1 MKWSTVK
8 LIFSREMRDQFRD
21 RRTLFTVA
29 IMPLILYPLMG
40 MAMLQVAQFMREHPT
55 DIWIIGGENLPSSP
69 SLIEDGKISLNWVS
83 EKNQQLLRLQGSGT
97 DDAQFFSLIREFKDT
112 PDATPP
118 SPQSPSSHNGFGR
131 TGSQLVD
138 RLIEQ
143 QMKERKVDLAI
154 VIPNS
159 IGDPAAMDL
168 EGPRATPAK
177 VYVFHNSIEDKS
189 KIAADRLGVILGR
202 WQRSYIEN
210 TLGQNNVPPWL
221 IQGIE
226 INGADVADSRGKSA
240 AMWSKILPFIV
251 MVWSLTGAFYPAI
264 DLCAGEKERGTFE
277 TLLSSPAKRSE
288 IAIGKLL
295 TVISFS
301 MATALLNMFSMAF
314 TGLFVYSR
322 MTAGIGGLEMG
333 APPMASLMWLVV
345 ALIPISALFSA
356 VALAAAAFA
365 RSSKE
370 GQYYLVPLMMIS
382 MPLMIIPMLPAAKL
396 DIGTSLIPVTG
407 LMLLLRSLIEGHYA
421 QALQYFAPVCC
432 ITTICCWIAVRWVVY
447 QFNSE
452 TVLFRASERFAV
464 GAWIKSVFN
473 QRHDIPSL
481 GNAFLCCITIL
492 VLKFFIGIAAA
503 GVSPNSF
510 VELAQITLSVLLAGV
525 LFPAVIMAVMLTTNV
540 WKTLKLSR
548 CSIAVACAAAI
559 MAICFHPA
567 LMALTS
573 LVMAIYPPIGDTSQ
587 LGGMF
592 ENIMGSAPG
601 FWAILLVMAVAPA
614 IIEELAFRGFILS
627 GFERLRNKWQ
637 AILLASLFFGMAHSF
652 IQQSIVTAF
661 IGIIL
666 GVVAVQTRSIIPCMI
681 YHVTHNSLTL
691 ILSMVAPSRIESSPV
706 LRNIVHSPD
715 GNGFEYTTF
724 ATVAM
729 AVIACGLMVW
739 FLKLDVKE
747 PEAPTAEIDGSIEDG
762 DFTAVESAV

>member
-55 DIWIIGGENLPSSP
+55 DIWVIGGENLPSSP
-69 SLIEDGKISLNWVS
+69 ALIEDGNISLNWVS
-83 EKNQQLLRLQGSGT
+83 EKNQNLLRLQGSGE
-97 DDAQFFSLIREFKDT
+97 DDDQFFSLIKEFKET
-112 PDATPP
+112 PDAT
-118 SPQSPSSHNGFGR
+118 SPNNP
-131 TGSQLVD
+131 GSQLVD
-138 RLIEQ
+138 RLLEQ
-143 QMKERKVDLAI
+143 QMKDRKVDLAI
-154 VIPNS
+154 VIPTPIEN
-159 IGDPAAMDL
+159 PAAMDL
-168 EGPRATPAK
+168 EGSQVESAK
-177 VYVFHNSIEDKS
+177 IYVFHNSAEDKS
-189 KIAADRLGVILGR
+189 KIAADRLSVILGR
-202 WQRSYIEN
+202 WQRSYVEH
-210 TLGQNNVPPWL
+210 TLGENDVPSWL

-240 AMWSKILPFIV
+240 AMWSKILPFVV

-301 MATALLNMFSMAF
+301 MATALLNMLSMAF
-314 TGLFVYSR
+314 TGLFVYSQ
-322 MTAGIGGLEMG
+322 MTAGIAGMQMG
-333 APPMASLMWLVV
+333 APPMASLIWLVI
-345 ALIPISALFSA
+345 ALVPISALFSA

-407 LMLLLRSLIEGHYA
+407 LMLLLRSLIEGHYG
-421 QALQYFAPVCC
+421 QALQFFAPVCC
-432 ITTICCWIAVRWVVY
+432 VTTICCWIAVRWVVY

-464 GAWIKSVFN
+464 GAWVKSVFN

-503 GVSPNSF
+503 GIAPNTF
-510 VELAQITLSVLLAGV
+510 VDLAQITLAVLLAGV
-525 LFPAVIMAVMLTTNV
+525 LFPAAIMAMMLTTNA

-548 CSIAVACAAAI
+548 CSIPVACAAAI

-573 LVMAIYPPIGDTSQ
+573 LVMAIYPPVGDTSQ
-587 LGGMF
+587 IGGMF
-592 ENIMGSAPG
+592 ETIMASAPG
-601 FWAILLVMAVAPA
+601 FWAILLVMAVIPA
-614 IIEELAFRGFILS
+614 VVEELAFRGFILS
-627 GFERLRNKWQ
+627 GFERLKNKWQ

-661 IGIIL
+661 VGVIL

-691 ILSMVAPSRIESSPV
+691 ILSMIAPARIESSPL
-706 LRNIVHSPD
+706 LRSVVHSPD

-724 ATVAM
+724 ATIAM
-729 AVIACGLMVW
+729 AVIACGIMAW
-739 FLKLDVKE
+739 FLKLEVAE
-747 PEAPTAEIDGSIEDG
+747 PESPPAEVDDSIEDG
-762 DFTAVESAV
+762 NLATAESAV

>member
-55 DIWIIGGENLPSSP
+55 DIWIVGGENLPSSP
-69 SLIEDGKISLNWVS
+69 SLIEDGEISRNWVT
-83 EKNQQLLRLQGSGT
+83 EKNQKLLRLQGSGE
-97 DDAQFFSLIREFKDT
+97 DDAQFFSLIKEFKENPEANT
-112 PDATPP
+112 
-118 SPQSPSSHNGFGR
+118 GR
-131 TGSQLVD
+131 TENPGSQLVD
-138 RLIEQ
+138 RLLEK
-143 QMKERKVDLAI
+143 QMQDRKVDLAI
-154 VIPNS
+154 VIPNP
-159 IGDPAAMDL
+159 IGSPSAIDFNGPQAA
-168 EGPRATPAK
+168 TSK
-177 VYVFHNSIEDKS
+177 IFVFHNSAEDKS
-189 KIAADRLGVILGR
+189 KIAADRLRVILDR
-202 WQRSYIEN
+202 WKHAYVEN
-210 TLGQNNVPPWL
+210 TLGENSVPPWL

-226 INGADVADSRGKSA
+226 INGADVADKQGKSA
-240 AMWSKILPFIV
+240 AMWSKILPFVV

-322 MTAGIGGLEMG
+322 MTAGIGGMEMG

-345 ALIPISALFSA
+345 ALVPISALFSA

-396 DIGTSLIPVTG
+396 DLGTSLIPVSG

-421 QALQYFAPVCC
+421 QALQFFAPVCC
-432 ITTICCWIAVRWVVY
+432 VTTICCWVAVRWVVY

-464 GAWIKSVFN
+464 SAWVKSIFN

-481 GNAFLCCITIL
+481 GNAFLCCIAIL
-492 VLKFFIGIAAA
+492 VLKFFIGTAAA
-503 GVSPNSF
+503 GIALESF
-510 VELAQITLSVLLAGV
+510 IDLTTITLAVLLAGV
-525 LFPAVIMAVMLTTNV
+525 LAPSLIMALMLTTNA
-540 WKTLKLSR
+540 WKTLKLSL
-548 CSIAVACAAAI
+548 CSIPVACAAAI

-573 LVMAIYPPIGDTSQ
+573 LVMTIYPPIGDMSQ
-587 LGGMF
+587 VGGMF
-592 ENIMGSAPG
+592 DTIMGSAPG

-661 IGIIL
+661 VGVILGII
-666 GVVAVQTRSIIPCMI
+666 AVQTRSIIPCMI

-691 ILSMVAPSRIESSPV
+691 ILSMIAPSRVESSPV
-706 LRNIVHSPD
+706 LQNIIHSPD

-729 AVIACGLMVW
+729 AVIACGIMAW
-739 FLKLDVKE
+739 FLKLEVQE
-747 PEAPTAEIDGSIEDG
+747 PAAPAAEIDENIKDVE
-762 DFTAVESAV
+762 FTPAESAV